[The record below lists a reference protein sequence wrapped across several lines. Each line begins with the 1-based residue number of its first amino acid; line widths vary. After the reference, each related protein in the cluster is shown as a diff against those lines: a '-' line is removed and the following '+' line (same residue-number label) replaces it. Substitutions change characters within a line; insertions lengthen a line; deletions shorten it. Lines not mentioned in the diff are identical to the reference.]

1 MGALLSFLGSA
12 VGRVFTDK
20 VLGWIALKTILVFLF
35 TVIVPVILNNF
46 IYDIMQIVMNSASG
60 QIGEI
65 SELNGAMNFTGF
77 TAWLI
82 DCFKL
87 AESLSVLISALV
99 LRVSLS
105 MIPFVRLA

>member
-20 VLGWIALKTILVFLF
+20 VLGWIALKALLVFLF
-35 TVIVPVILNNF
+35 TVVVPIVLNNF
-46 IYDIMQIVMNSASG
+46 LFDIMEIVMNSASS
-60 QIGEI
+60 QIGEV
-65 SELNGAMNFTGF
+65 SEFNGAMNFTGF

-82 DCFKL
+82 TVFRLSEC
-87 AESLSVLISALV
+87 LSVLVSALV

-105 MIPFVRLA
+105 MIPFVRLS